1 MENKTKKN
9 NNINSITKWLIR
21 IILIITSK
29 IIDGIINK
37 LIDYFP

>member
-1 MENKTKKN
+1 MENKTKN

-29 IIDGIINK
+29 IIDVIINK
-37 LIDYFP
+37 LIDYFL

>member
-1 MENKTKKN
+1 MENKTKN

-37 LIDYFP
+37 LIDYFS

>member
-1 MENKTKKN
+1 MENKTKN

-21 IILIITSK
+21 IILIIASK